1 LLPAKEGTVGL
12 EVRGIK
18 NPPYGIN
25 APNMNMGGTKQY
37 IGTAKKLRNRLQE
50 GAGKLKDRPFKRSLG
65 LQCLQDKRD

>member
-1 LLPAKEGTVGL
+1 
-12 EVRGIK
+12 
-18 NPPYGIN
+18 
-25 APNMNMGGTKQY
+25 MNMGGTKQY